1 MVGVIIV
8 TNHNVDAFLLN
19 VCSAIIT
26 NNQQVAAKLLV
37 DPASHSLP
45 TDLQGE
51 LIEVARTHPAASMNS
66 VVRLSYY
73 LPAWVQY
80 IGQRLVLLSPRFGYW
95 LLRKTKLHHRWY

>member
-8 TNHNVDAFLLN
+8 PNHNVDAYQLN

-26 NNQQVAAKLLV
+26 SNQQAAAKLLV
-37 DPASHSLP
+37 DPASDALP
-45 TDLQGE
+45 ADLHGE
-51 LIEVARTHPAASMNS
+51 LIELARTRPASSMNN

-80 IGQRLVLLSPRFGYW
+80 IGQRLVLLSPRVGYW